1 MGQGE
6 GMLEFSPIDF
16 EAELNEEQFAAVT
29 AEPGPALVLAGAGSG
44 KTRTLTYRVAYIM
57 LEKRVSPGNI
67 LLLTF
72 TNKAAREMVHRVM
85 ELTGAQYPPS
95 YGGTFHSIGG
105 RLLRRFGRSVG
116 LEPNYNILD
125 QGDAESLMSS
135 IIKDLD
141 PSYLKNKDNP
151 KPNVVSN
158 IISYAINTDT
168 TLRKVVRERYPWGD
182 AALAGRF
189 EKFAKVYRERKLQLQ
204 VADYDD
210 LLYYWR
216 KLLKEDKEARKYMQ
230 DKFQYVLVDEYQ
242 DTNILQSE
250 IVDLIG
256 HHHNIMAVG
265 DDAQCIYTWR
275 GAVFENI
282 RAFPERHPGT
292 RIHKIVRNYR
302 SSPQILSLANK
313 VLEAQPASA
322 VYLKEL
328 VADKADNL
336 TPYIVPLLDGVQQ
349 GQFLAQRIQGL
360 YDEGHALKDIAVLYR
375 AHYHAVDA
383 QLELSRAGV
392 PFVITSGVRFFE
404 QAHIRDFIAQLRIIN
419 NPSDKP
425 AFARLLGLLPRVGPV
440 TVEKILKAAE
450 LERDRARKSNASA
463 SDTLFDTA
471 PHMAGDIF
479 NALLKPSVLAKV
491 PVDAKADFEQLAQ
504 TLRELNELFEEGQA
518 DNSETASQS
527 AARLVQ
533 RGIDGWYGDYIRSA
547 YSNGE
552 ERREDLE
559 GLLSFAERFETL
571 AEFLSQ
577 VVLLNSETSNRSVD
591 PEEDTVRLTTVHQ
604 AKGLE
609 YPVVFVLGCAE
620 DLFPLKR
627 AVDSGAVD
635 EERRLFYVAVT
646 RAMDQ
651 LYLCYPMMNKTR
663 GGAMRAEPSRFLTEL
678 PPDCYEK
685 VGFRPKRY

>member
-1 MGQGE
+1 MRQAV
-6 GMLEFSPIDF
+6 GMLDFSPIDYK
-16 EAELNEEQFAAVT
+16 AELNEEQFAAVT
-29 AEPGPALVLAGAGSG
+29 APPGPALVLAGAGSG
-44 KTRTLTYRVAYIM
+44 KTRTLTYRVAYLM
-57 LEKRVSPGNI
+57 LEKRVSPQNI

-72 TNKAAREMVHRVM
+72 TNKAAREMIQRVM

-116 LEPNYNILD
+116 IEPNYNILD
-125 QGDAESLMSS
+125 QGDAEALMSS
-135 IIKDLD
+135 IIKELD
-141 PSYLKNKDNP
+141 PGYLKNKDNP
-151 KPNVVSN
+151 KPNVVSS
-158 IISYAINTDT
+158 IISYSINTDT
-168 TLRKVVRERYPWGD
+168 ALREVVRQRYPWGD
-182 AALAGRF
+182 AALTGRF

-210 LLYYWR
+210 LLYYWL
-216 KLLKEDKEARKYMQ
+216 KMLKEDEETRNYLRE
-230 DKFQYVLVDEYQ
+230 KFQYILVDEYQ
-242 DTNILQSE
+242 DTNIMQSE
-250 IVDLIG
+250 IIDLIG

-282 RAFPERHPGT
+282 RAFPDRHPGT
-292 RIHKIVRNYR
+292 RIYKIVRNYR

-313 VLEAQPASA
+313 VLEAQPATA
-322 VYLKEL
+322 GYFKEL
-328 VADKADNL
+328 VAAKEDNL
-336 TPYIVPLLDGVQQ
+336 TPYVVPLLDSVQQ

-360 YDEGHALKDIAVLYR
+360 YDEGYALKDIAVLYR
-375 AHYHAVDA
+375 AHYQAVDA
-383 QLELSRAGV
+383 QLELTRAGV

-404 QAHIRDFIAQLRIIN
+404 QAHIRDFIAQLRVIN

-425 AFARLLGLLPRVGPV
+425 AFERLLGLLPRVGPA
-440 TVEKILKAAE
+440 TVEKILKAAD
-450 LERDRARKSNASA
+450 LEREKARRANISA
-463 SDTLFDTA
+463 EDTLFETA
-471 PHMAGDIF
+471 PTEAGDIF
-479 NALLKPSVLAKV
+479 SALLKPTVVAKV
-491 PVDAKADFEQLAQ
+491 PADAKADFKQLAQ
-504 TLRELNELFEEGQA
+504 TLCELNELFEDGR
-518 DNSETASQS
+518 SRTS

-533 RGIDGWYGDYIRSA
+533 RGIDGWYGDYILTA

-559 GLLSFAERFETL
+559 GLINFAEKFDTL
-571 AEFLSQ
+571 SEFLSQ

-591 PEEDTVRLTTVHQ
+591 PDEDTVRMTTVHQ

-627 AVDSGAVD
+627 AVESGSVD

-651 LYLCYPMMNKTR
+651 LYLCFPMMNKTR
-663 GGAMRAEPSRFLTEL
+663 GGAIRTEPSRFLTEL

-685 VGFRPKRY
+685 VGFRPTRY